1 MPMPQLDRSADT
13 VFIRAAVRTMDPARP
28 AATAVAVN
36 GGRVLAVGDD
46 SDVVGVIGPAT
57 TVIDAAGR
65 TLLPGFQDAHVHPPE
80 AGLERMRCDL
90 NDVDPSVYLA
100 TIRAYAESHPSEEWI
115 LGGGWAMAAFP
126 RGLPRRED
134 LDAAVPDRPAFLTN
148 RDSHG
153 AWVNTRALA
162 VAAIGSD
169 TQDPV
174 DGRIERDA
182 DGSPTG
188 ALHEG
193 AMTLVTHLLP
203 ETDQAHWEEAI
214 LEAQRHLHSLG
225 ITAWQDAIVRPET
238 LAAYRSLAERGA
250 LTAKVVAALWWDRHR
265 GAEQIDELVERRN
278 GGSVVR
284 LRAGTVKIMQDGVCE
299 NFTAGMLRP
308 YLDHQG
314 RMTSE
319 RGLSHVDPV
328 ELKDHVT
335 ALDRKGFQVHVHAIG
350 DRAVREALD
359 AFEAA
364 RLANGPNDH
373 RHHIAH
379 LQVMHPD
386 DIPRFAQLDVTANA
400 QALWAC
406 LDDQMRDLTL
416 DILGP
421 ERAANQY
428 PFARLV
434 RAGARLAM
442 GSDWSVSTADPFP
455 QLEVA
460 VERVAPEDRG
470 SEVFLP
476 DDRLDLATAVTA
488 FTRGSAYVNHLD
500 ADTGSI
506 EPGKL
511 ADLVLVDRDLFDRG
525 AGPIGDARAA
535 LTMVE
540 GETVFATDGLS

>member
-1 MPMPQLDRSADT
+1 MAEVDRSADT
-13 VFIRAAVRTMDPARP
+13 VFFRAAVRTMDP
-28 AATAVAVN
+28 
-36 GGRVLAVGDD
+36 GRILAVGHD
-46 SDVVGVIGPAT
+46 SDVAGMIGPAT
-57 TVIDAAGR
+57 TVIDAGGR

-90 NDVDPSVYLA
+90 NDVNPSAYDA
-100 TIRAYAESHPSEEWI
+100 TIRAYAESHRSEEWI

-134 LDAAVPDRPAFLTN
+134 LDTAVPDRPVFLTN
-148 RDSHG
+148 RDGHG

-162 VAAIGSD
+162 VAGIDGA
-169 TQDPV
+169 TPDPS

-193 AMTLVTHLLP
+193 AMTLVTRLLP
-203 ETDQAHWEEAI
+203 ETDQAQWEEAI

-225 ITAWQDAIVRPET
+225 ITAWQDAIVTPET

-265 GAEQIDELVERRN
+265 GSEQIEELVEQRAS
-278 GGSVVR
+278 GPDGR

-314 RMTSE
+314 RTTSE

-328 ELKDHVT
+328 ELKGHVT
-335 ALDRKGFQVHVHAIG
+335 TLDRSGFQVHVHAIG

-359 AFEAA
+359 AFEGA

-379 LQVMHPD
+379 LQVLHPD

-470 SEVFLP
+470 SDVFLP
-476 DDRLDLATAVTA
+476 DDRLDLETAVTA

-500 ADTGSI
+500 DETGSI
-506 EPGKL
+506 ERGKL

-525 AGPIGDARAA
+525 SGPIGDAHAA
-535 LTMVE
+535 FTMVE
-540 GETVFATDGLS
+540 GEAVFATDGLA

>member
-1 MPMPQLDRSADT
+1 
-13 VFIRAAVRTMDPARP
+13 V
-28 AATAVAVN
+28 AVAA
-36 GGRVLAVGDD
+36 GRILAVGEN
-46 SDVVGVIGPAT
+46 SDVAGMIGPAT
-57 TVIDAAGR
+57 TVIDAGGR
-65 TLLPGFQDAHVHPPE
+65 TLLPGFQDAHIHPPE

-90 NDVDPSVYLA
+90 NDVDPSAYDA
-100 TIRAYAESHPSEEWI
+100 TIRAYAESHRSEEWI

-134 LDAAVPDRPAFLTN
+134 LDAAVPDRPVFLTN
-148 RDSHG
+148 RDGHG

-162 VAAIGSD
+162 VAGIDGA
-169 TQDPV
+169 TPDPS

-193 AMTLVTHLLP
+193 AMTLVTRLLP
-203 ETDQAHWEEAI
+203 ETDQAQWEEAI

-225 ITAWQDAIVRPET
+225 ITAWQDAIVTPET

-265 GAEQIDELVERRN
+265 GSEQIEELVEQRAS
-278 GGSVVR
+278 GPDGR

-314 RMTSE
+314 RTTSE

-328 ELKDHVT
+328 ELKGHVT
-335 ALDRKGFQVHVHAIG
+335 TLDRSGFQVHVHAIG

-359 AFEAA
+359 AFEGA

-379 LQVMHPD
+379 LQVLHPD

-470 SEVFLP
+470 SDVFLP
-476 DDRLDLATAVTA
+476 DDRLDLETAVTA

-500 ADTGSI
+500 DETGSI
-506 EPGKL
+506 ERGKL

-525 AGPIGDARAA
+525 SGPIGDAHAA
-535 LTMVE
+535 FTMVE
-540 GETVFATDGLS
+540 GEAVFATDGLA

>member
-1 MPMPQLDRSADT
+1 MAEVDRSADT
-13 VFIRAAVRTMDPARP
+13 VFVRAAVRTMDAGRP
-28 AATAVAVN
+28 AATAVAVK

-134 LDAAVPDRPAFLTN
+134 LDAAVPDRPVFLTN
-148 RDSHG
+148 RDGHG

-193 AMTLVTHLLP
+193 AMTLVTRLLP
-203 ETDQAHWEEAI
+203 ETDQAQWEEAI

-238 LAAYRSLAERGA
+238 LAAYRSLAERGT

-265 GAEQIDELVERRN
+265 GAEQIDELVEQRN

-476 DDRLDLATAVTA
+476 DDRLDLETAVTA

>member
-1 MPMPQLDRSADT
+1 
-13 VFIRAAVRTMDPARP
+13 
-28 AATAVAVN
+28 
-36 GGRVLAVGDD
+36 
-46 SDVVGVIGPAT
+46 
-57 TVIDAAGR
+57 
-65 TLLPGFQDAHVHPPE
+65 
-80 AGLERMRCDL
+80 
-90 NDVDPSVYLA
+90 
-100 TIRAYAESHPSEEWI
+100 
-115 LGGGWAMAAFP
+115 
-126 RGLPRRED
+126 
-134 LDAAVPDRPAFLTN
+134 
-148 RDSHG
+148 
-153 AWVNTRALA
+153 
-162 VAAIGSD
+162 
-169 TQDPV
+169 
-174 DGRIERDA
+174 
-182 DGSPTG
+182 
-188 ALHEG
+188 
-193 AMTLVTHLLP
+193 
-203 ETDQAHWEEAI
+203 
-214 LEAQRHLHSLG
+214 
-225 ITAWQDAIVRPET
+225 
-238 LAAYRSLAERGA
+238 
-250 LTAKVVAALWWDRHR
+250 
-265 GAEQIDELVERRN
+265 
-278 GGSVVR
+278 
-284 LRAGTVKIMQDGVCE
+284 
-299 NFTAGMLRP
+299 
-308 YLDHQG
+308 
-314 RMTSE
+314 
-319 RGLSHVDPV
+319 
-328 ELKDHVT
+328 
-335 ALDRKGFQVHVHAIG
+335 
-350 DRAVREALD
+350 
-359 AFEAA
+359 
-364 RLANGPNDH
+364 
-373 RHHIAH
+373 
-379 LQVMHPD
+379 MHPD

-476 DDRLDLATAVTA
+476 DDRLDLETAVTA